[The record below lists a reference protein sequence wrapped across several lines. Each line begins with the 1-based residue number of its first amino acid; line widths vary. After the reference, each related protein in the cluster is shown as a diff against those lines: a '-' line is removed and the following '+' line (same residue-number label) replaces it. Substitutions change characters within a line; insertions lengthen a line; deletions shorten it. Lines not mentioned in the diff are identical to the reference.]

1 MLLLKHCCI
10 AASSVVL
17 IAIAVAFMTCKAR
30 WIGSKRIELQLPPHT
45 NVSKVLFYECYGT
58 LDDLVTSRT
67 TEDFRRIDRIAY
79 TGDGTVTLALT
90 TTGVDYPL
98 FDWFDVTT
106 EPTFILAIIEDST
119 GLVTEKLFAQNT
131 PGPQTSPTV
140 ALAVKPSPSDAPQP
154 RSVLYFNGQPIPRG
168 GVIRGVIR

>member
-1 MLLLKHCCI
+1 MLLLKRCCV

-17 IAIAVAFMTCKAR
+17 IAIAVAFMTCGTR
-30 WIGSKRIELQLPPHT
+30 WIGSKRIELRLPPHT

-67 TEDFRRIDRIAY
+67 TEDFRRIGQIAY

-98 FDWFDVTT
+98 LNWFDVTT
-106 EPTFILAIIEDST
+106 EPTFILAIVEDST
-119 GLVTEKLFAQNT
+119 GLVTKKLIAQNT
-131 PGPQTSPTV
+131 PGVKTSQAV
-140 ALAVKPSPSDAPQP
+140 ALAIKP
-154 RSVLYFNGQPIPRG
+154 
-168 GVIRGVIR
+168 